1 MKLYLPITVDLY
13 NIYPLRVLN
22 LQQNNVGRGALI
34 TLTAAGAVIV
44 PDSESLYVY
53 AQKQDGTVVYNTC
66 TLKDNQIQV
75 DFDEQMT
82 VESGILQVE
91 LQMVDTSGNSITTP
105 IFQVN
110 VQKSNIDY
118 QKITSQD
125 SFQALITTLAEVQ
138 ELKKNG
144 LKGDPGEAATIQI
157 GTVTASDP
165 GSGPEVT
172 NSGTKQDAV
181 LNFVL
186 PRGIQGPTG
195 PKGDPGTANAA
206 TVAYDNSTSGAE
218 ETNAQDAFD
227 KLYGDIASLT
237 EKTTMS
243 WYGTGDD
250 AVLTTKVWSQA
261 DDGFSYDVPTT
272 GWYYLCARFT
282 KNTSSSDYTGDMQ
295 LQLKSRT
302 NGSLAS
308 TTIIKLNSMSV
319 YEVSKIARL
328 VKGDKIFANVHTA
341 QAGIKFNTG
350 LFAVLLRTI

>member
-1 MKLYLPITVDLY
+1 MISS
-13 NIYPLRVLN
+13 
-22 LQQNNVGRGALI
+22 QN
-34 TLTAAGAVIV
+34 
-44 PDSESLYVY
+44 
-53 AQKQDGTVVYNTC
+53 
-66 TLKDNQIQV
+66 
-75 DFDEQMT
+75 
-82 VESGILQVE
+82 
-91 LQMVDTSGNSITTP
+91 
-105 IFQVN
+105 
-110 VQKSNIDY
+110 
-118 QKITSQD
+118 
-125 SFQALITTLAEVQ
+125 
-138 ELKKNG
+138 
-144 LKGDPGEAATIQI
+144 
-157 GTVTASDP
+157 
-165 GSGPEVT
+165 
-172 NSGTKQDAV
+172 
-181 LNFVL
+181 
-186 PRGIQGPTG
+186 
-195 PKGDPGTANAA
+195 
-206 TVAYDNSTSGAE
+206 
-218 ETNAQDAFD
+218 
-227 KLYGDIASLT
+227 GDIASLT

>member
-44 PDSESLYVY
+44 PNSEALYVY
-53 AQKQDGTVVYNTC
+53 AKKSDGTVVYNTC
-66 TLKDNQIQV
+66 ALKDNQIQV

-91 LQMVDTSGNSITTP
+91 LQMVDSSGNSITTP

-125 SFQALITTLAEVQ
+125 SFQALVTTLAEVQ
-138 ELKKNG
+138 ELKKTG
-144 LKGDPGEAATIQI
+144 LKGDPGEAATIQV

-165 GSGPEVT
+165 GSDPEVT
-172 NSGTKQDAV
+172 NSGTEQEAV

-186 PRGIQGPTG
+186 PRGIQGPMG

-227 KLYGDIASLT
+227 KLYGDIISLNGNMGHT
-237 EKTTMS
+237 QSVTFPFIPEHNGILHITLLQQSTKPKNISLVIYEDGSSLINIEHYFAGEWGGQTFCFPLIKGKTYTV
-243 WYGTGDD
+243 GTDTD
-250 AVLTTKVWSQA
+250 SIMYERT
-261 DDGFSYDVPTT
+261 
-272 GWYYLCARFT
+272 RF
-282 KNTSSSDYTGDMQ
+282 
-295 LQLKSRT
+295 
-302 NGSLAS
+302 
-308 TTIIKLNSMSV
+308 V
-319 YEVSKIARL
+319 Y
-328 VKGDKIFANVHTA
+328 
-341 QAGIKFNTG
+341 
-350 LFAVLLRTI
+350 

>member
-22 LQQNNVGRGALI
+22 LQQNNVGRGAQI

-44 PDSESLYVY
+44 PNSEALYVY
-53 AQKQDGTVVYNTC
+53 AKKSDGTVVYNTC
-66 TLKDNQIQV
+66 ALKDNQIQV

-91 LQMVDTSGNSITTP
+91 LQMVDSSGNSITTP

-125 SFQALITTLAEVQ
+125 SFQALVTTLAEVQ
-138 ELKKNG
+138 ELKKTG

-165 GSGPEVT
+165 GSDPEVT
-172 NSGTKQDAV
+172 NSGTEQEAV

-186 PRGIQGPTG
+186 PRGIQGPMG

-227 KLYGDIASLT
+227 KLYGDITDLE
-237 EKTTMS
+237 EKVAQKPTILEYQTYKS
-243 WYGTGDD
+243 GAVAKGGVSEIPFSFEPKQGYTRNYYISQVAGTG
-250 AVLTTKVWSQA
+250 S
-261 DDGFSYDVPTT
+261 
-272 GWYYLCARFT
+272 
-282 KNTSSSDYTGDMQ
+282 NTATVNLHAGSVSFYAEYTALD
-295 LQLKSRT
+295 
-302 NGSLAS
+302 
-308 TTIIKLNSMSV
+308 MSV
-319 YEVSKIARL
+319 VVACMYTK
-328 VKGDKIFANVHTA
+328 D
-341 QAGIKFNTG
+341 
-350 LFAVLLRTI
+350 

>member
-82 VESGILQVE
+82 IESGILQVE

-105 IFQVN
+105 IFQIN

-125 SFQALITTLAEVQ
+125 SFQALVTTLAEVQ

-165 GSGPEVT
+165 GADPEVT
-172 NSGTKQDAV
+172 NSGTQQDAV
-181 LNFVL
+181 LNFVF
-186 PRGIQGPTG
+186 PRGIQGPMG

-206 TVAYDNSTSGAE
+206 TVAYDNSTSEAA

-227 KLYGDIASLT
+227 KLYGEIASLT
-237 EKTTMS
+237 GNAEKLHFSQINQTTDQFGQIS
-243 WYGTGDD
+243 TIISNSKIISAWCNKPRSFVVPVSEQGTG
-250 AVLTTKVWSQA
+250 
-261 DDGFSYDVPTT
+261 
-272 GWYYLCARFT
+272 LCVYV
-282 KNTSSSDYTGDMQ
+282 S
-295 LQLKSRT
+295 T
-302 NGSLAS
+302 NNS
-308 TTIIKLNSMSV
+308 TTADN
-319 YEVSKIARL
+319 
-328 VKGDKIFANVHTA
+328 
-341 QAGIKFNTG
+341 IKFLSNTNVDIN
-350 LFAVLLRTI
+350 VLYYDF

>member
-34 TLTAAGAVIV
+34 TLTAAGVVIV

-53 AQKQDGTVVYNTC
+53 AQKKDGTMVYNTC

-105 IFQVN
+105 IFQIN

-125 SFQALITTLAEVQ
+125 SFQALVTTLAEVQ

-165 GSGPEVT
+165 GADPEVT
-172 NSGTKQDAV
+172 NSGTQQDAV
-181 LNFVL
+181 LNFVF
-186 PRGIQGPTG
+186 PRGIQGPMG

-206 TVAYDNSTSGAE
+206 TVAYDNSTSEAA

-227 KLYGDIASLT
+227 KLYGDITQLT
-237 EKTTMS
+237 ENSAYTPLTLLGTVDGIKLYYS
-243 WYGTGDD
+243 RYGKNVMIKGEGKFSKEETIAPSAGL
-250 AVLTTKVWSQA
+250 VLTTLPKDIKPS
-261 DDGFSYDVPTT
+261 TT
-272 GWYYLCARFT
+272 LFYSLNYL
-282 KNTSSSDYTGDMQ
+282 YT
-295 LQLKSRT
+295 
-302 NGSLAS
+302 NAS
-308 TTIIKLNSMSV
+308 TLTLSILANGEVTICATGGSIS
-319 YEVSKIARL
+319 IASG
-328 VKGDKIFANVHTA
+328 KY
-341 QAGIKFNTG
+341 FNFTVEFI
-350 LFAVLLRTI
+350 L